1 MKQHLFEST
10 ASLCHCGGPP
20 LKSSLGLENGPTRS
34 WGREHEG
41 GRQSLSSW
49 PLVSA
54 HGLRGRSRRPGLR
67 EPASPAALLLALF
80 FVKEPGRFGH
90 VWLRSIRH
98 GTENS
103 SAKYQRTSSRPPALS
118 ESRPDRHGERPQ
130 HKITCTSAFGIFH
143 LAFDIYSLK
152 VMLSG
157 QLLDIAS
164 QQGKGLEVYCREQK
178 CSDERV
184 YQEKHPG
191 GRVCI

>member
-20 LKSSLGLENGPTRS
+20 LRSSLGLENRPDTELGARTR
-34 WGREHEG
+34 GLAPE
-41 GRQSLSSW
+41 
-49 PLVSA
+49 PLVLA

-152 VMLSG
+152 VMLTG